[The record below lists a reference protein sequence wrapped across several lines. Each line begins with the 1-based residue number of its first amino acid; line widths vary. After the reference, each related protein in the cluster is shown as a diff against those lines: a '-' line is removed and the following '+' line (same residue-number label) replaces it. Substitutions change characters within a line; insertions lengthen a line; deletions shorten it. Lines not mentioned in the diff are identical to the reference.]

1 MLLLLK
7 LVINVH
13 MRVHLPTQH
22 VGSLRISSMRS
33 IQKLKDYSVGF
44 FYPPNPNRCE
54 TNITESDIAVSIPSK
69 YYDPPD
75 ESPCDEAVN
84 ITNVATG
91 KTIVGMVVGE
101 CDDCTGNNILITTA
115 GQAALAPDADP
126 NHAPG
131 TVTWTFQ

>member
-1 MLLLLK
+1 M
-7 LVINVH
+7 
-13 MRVHLPTQH
+13 
-22 VGSLRISSMRS
+22 
-33 IQKLKDYSVGF
+33 GF